1 MNSLCALLCILLA
14 KSKYEII
21 KVEELDLP
29 EDECVTDRSYDFHK
43 CVRQSFAA
51 QVSDCH
57 KRLRYICKP
66 FIGYIHNLNA
76 FRSFVRPFGTNGVKI
91 WQQENIKEAVTVLQL
106 VLN

>member
-43 CVRQSFAA
+43 CVRQSFAS
-51 QVSDCH
+51 QVSA
-57 KRLRYICKP
+57 YI
-66 FIGYIHNLNA
+66 
-76 FRSFVRPFGTNGVKI
+76 FVM
-91 WQQENIKEAVTVLQL
+91 A
-106 VLN
+106 